1 MKRIITLLA
10 AGLALL
16 LTGCATNYDAYA
28 KAQSEIAVAQ
38 SNAETSRLV
47 ALARIAESG
56 DAGAKIGAVMALAF
70 SGQRASTQLHAPGDP
85 VLEWVKALAG
95 PLTNVWGIVESNRT
109 ARHSSDNAVKTQQ
122 ITFGALENIAV
133 KGMDEAGKVTIPPVY
148 TVPMG
153 SAPAST
159 ADPIAPADPVAPTTP
174 IVTP

>member
-1 MKRIITLLA
+1 MKHIITIALCALA
-10 AGLALL
+10 

-28 KAQSEIAVAQ
+28 KAQSEIATAQ
-38 SNAETSRLV
+38 SNAETARLV

-70 SGQRASTQLHAPGDP
+70 SGQRGAVTQLQAPGDP

-95 PLTNVWGIVESNRT
+95 PLTNVWGITESNRA

-122 ITFGALENIAV
+122 ITFGALENIAI

-153 SAPAST
+153 STQAAPT
-159 ADPIAPADPVAPTTP
+159 ARTMPAVPGAPTTP
-174 IVTP
+174 AVTP